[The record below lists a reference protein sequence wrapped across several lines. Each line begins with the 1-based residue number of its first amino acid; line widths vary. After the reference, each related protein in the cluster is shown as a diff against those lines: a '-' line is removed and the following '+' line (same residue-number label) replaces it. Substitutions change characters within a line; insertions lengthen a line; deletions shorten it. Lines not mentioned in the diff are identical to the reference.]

1 MRQRKERDTWTFRY
15 AEWCRRQGRTTQCN
29 PVLLIPV
36 AIVVFGV
43 MVYVYRQVI
52 ITTLITAV
60 LAALAVTAFVSI
72 IALLISTLR
81 WYRKREKLMAAR
93 PDAAVALATA
103 TSDKDATALSE
114 EADWL
119 ADAGSELVF
128 DKDGNLHAKTGS

>member
-1 MRQRKERDTWTFRY
+1 M
-15 AEWCRRQGRTTQCN
+15 
-29 PVLLIPV
+29 
-36 AIVVFGV
+36 
-43 MVYVYRQVI
+43 
-52 ITTLITAV
+52 
-60 LAALAVTAFVSI
+60 TAFVSV
-72 IALLISTLR
+72 IALLVSTLR

>member
-1 MRQRKERDTWTFRY
+1 MKQPKGKDTWTFRY
-15 AEWCRRQGRTTQCN
+15 AEWCRRRGGTLQCN

-36 AIVVFGV
+36 AIVVFGA

-60 LAALAVTAFVSI
+60 LAALAVTAFVSV
-72 IALLISTLR
+72 IALLVSTLR

-103 TSDKDATALSE
+103 TSDKDATALSA